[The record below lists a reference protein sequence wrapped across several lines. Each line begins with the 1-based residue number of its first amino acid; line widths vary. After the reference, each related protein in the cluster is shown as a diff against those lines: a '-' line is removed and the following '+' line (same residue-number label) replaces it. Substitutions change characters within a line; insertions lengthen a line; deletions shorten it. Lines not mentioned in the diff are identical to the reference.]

1 MLIMCFVSV
10 FITMIYIF
18 LLKWITKPLL
28 YVSMIL
34 ILAGFVLLGLWCL
47 FKRNEYDPETQK
59 KNWQYATVGMGV
71 SWTIAV
77 VYFLFMCCCFKNIA
91 LGASI
96 MEVASEFIGGN
107 FKIVSLPVI
116 TYFLSL
122 IVFCYWM
129 VTTIYVFTIG
139 DVEFK
144 KNQLYPN
151 IVWD

>member
-1 MLIMCFVSV
+1 
-10 FITMIYIF
+10 
-18 LLKWITKPLL
+18 
-28 YVSMIL
+28 
-34 ILAGFVLLGLWCL
+34 
-47 FKRNEYDPETQK
+47 
-59 KNWQYATVGMGV
+59 
-71 SWTIAV
+71 
-77 VYFLFMCCCFKNIA
+77 
-91 LGASI
+91 